1 MSRTFRPTV
10 ALGIA
15 ALALTGLSACGSEA
29 SDAEDA
35 AAEGSSES
43 SSETGT
49 DDEVASGVVVSDGW
63 VRATEG
69 TEDPS
74 MSAAFMNLQ
83 NDGDAVQLTG
93 ATTDVAGMTQIHEMV
108 MGGDGA
114 MVMQELSDGLDLPT
128 GAHEHLEPGGNHVM
142 LIDLQEELAP
152 GDEVD
157 LTLVFSDGSQE
168 ALTLPVKEFSEEEG
182 DYEHSHADH

>member
-1 MSRTFRPTV
+1 MSRTSRTTV
-10 ALGIA
+10 ALGVA
-15 ALALTGLSACGSEA
+15 ALALAGLSACGSEA

-35 AAEGSSES
+35 AAENSA
-43 SSETGT
+43 ETST
-49 DDEVASGVVVSDGW
+49 DDEEATGVVVSDGW

-74 MSAAFMNLQ
+74 MSAAFMSLE
-83 NDGDAVQLTG
+83 NDGDAVRLTG
-93 ATTDVAGMTQIHEMV
+93 ASTDVAGMTQIHEMV
-108 MGGDGA
+108 MGDDGA
-114 MVMQELSDGLDLPT
+114 MVMQELGDGLDLPT

-142 LIDLQEELAP
+142 LMDLQEELEP

-157 LTLVFSDGSQE
+157 LTLEFSDGSQE

-182 DYEHSHADH
+182 DYEHSHSDN